1 MDQFAIHTYFILAG
15 AAFVG
20 GFVDSIAGGGGI
32 ITVPVLLSIGLPV
45 PLALGTNKLQAAF
58 GSLTASVNYIRKDLA
73 DLKDTVPGILCTAIG
88 AAVGAFALQ
97 RIDPSFLARAVPIM
111 LIAIFAYLLLSPEF
125 GHKERRARMNRYAFY
140 ATFGLAIGF
149 YDGFF
154 GPGTGNFW
162 TIAFV
167 VLLGLNLKNAT
178 AHTKIMNF
186 TSNIISLAVFIHGGN
201 VLFKVGLTMAAGQLI
216 GAYIGSHLVITKG
229 VKFVKVFF
237 MTVVAITIAK
247 LVYSTYIQPMIQH

>member
-1 MDQFAIHTYFILAG
+1 MDPLAIHAYFLLAG

-58 GSLTASVNYIRKDLA
+58 GSFTASVNYIRKDLA
-73 DLKDTVPGILCTAIG
+73 DLRDTLPGILFTAIG
-88 AAVGAFALQ
+88 ASAGALALQ
-97 RIDPSFLARAVPIM
+97 RCDPAFLARVVPIM
-111 LIAIFAYLLLSPEF
+111 LIAIFIYLLLSPKF
-125 GHKERRARMNRYAFY
+125 GQTERRARMKRHAFY
-140 ATFGLAIGF
+140 AAFGLLIGF

-167 VLLGLNLKNAT
+167 VVLGLNLKNAT

-201 VLFKVGLTMAAGQLI
+201 VLFKVGLIMAAGQLV
-216 GAYIGSHLVITKG
+216 GAYLGSHLVITRG
-229 VKFVKVFF
+229 VKFVKIFF

-247 LVYSTYIQPMIQH
+247 LVYSTYIQPML

>member
-1 MDQFAIHTYFILAG
+1 MDPLAIHTYVILLG

-58 GSLTASVNYIRKDLA
+58 GSFTASVNYIRKDLA
-73 DLKDTVPGILCTAIG
+73 DLKDTIPGIVFTVLG
-88 AAVGAFALQ
+88 ATGGAFTLQ
-97 RIDPSFLARAVPIM
+97 RVDPAFLARVVPIM
-111 LIAIFAYLLLSPEF
+111 LIGIFVYLLLSPKF
-125 GHKERRARMNRYAFY
+125 GHDETRARMNRYAFY
-140 ATFGLAIGF
+140 LTFGLAIGF

-167 VLLGLNLKNAT
+167 ALLGLNLKNAT

-186 TSNIISLAVFIHGGN
+186 TSNVVSLAIFIHGGN

-216 GAYIGSHLVITKG
+216 GAYLGSHLVITKG
-229 VKFVKVFF
+229 VKFVKLFF
-237 MTVVAITIAK
+237 MIVVAITIAK
-247 LVYSTYIQPMIQH
+247 LVYSTYIQPMI

>member
-1 MDQFAIHTYFILAG
+1 MDPLAVHVYFILAG

-73 DLKDTVPGILCTAIG
+73 NLKDTLPGILFTAIG
-88 AAVGAFALQ
+88 ATVGAFSIQ
-97 RIDPSFLARAVPIM
+97 RMDPVFLARAVPIM
-111 LIAIFAYLLLSPEF
+111 LIALFVYLLLSPEF
-125 GHKERRARMNRYAFY
+125 GHKKRRARMNHYAFY
-140 ATFGLAIGF
+140 ATFGLVIGF

-186 TSNIISLAVFIHGGN
+186 TSNVISLAVFIHGGN

-247 LVYSTYIQPMIQH
+247 LVYSTYIQPC

>member
-1 MDQFAIHTYFILAG
+1 MDPLALHTYVILVG

-58 GSLTASVNYIRKDLA
+58 GSFTASVNYVRKDLV
-73 DLKDTVPGILCTAIG
+73 DLKDTVPGIVFTAIG
-88 AAVGAFALQ
+88 ATVGAFTLQ
-97 RIDPSFLARAVPIM
+97 RIDPAFLARVVPIL
-111 LIAIFAYLLLSPEF
+111 LITIFVYLLLSPKF
-125 GHKERRARMNRYAFY
+125 GYKKSRARMNRYAFY
-140 ATFGLAIGF
+140 LTFGLAIGF
-149 YDGFF
+149 YDGVF

-186 TSNIISLAVFIHGGN
+186 TSNIISLAVFMHGGN
-201 VLFKVGLTMAAGQLI
+201 VLFKVGLAMAAGQLV
-216 GAYIGSHLVITKG
+216 GAAIGSHLVITKG

>member
-1 MDQFAIHTYFILAG
+1 MELAIHTYFLLAG
-15 AAFVG
+15 AALIA

-32 ITVPVLLSIGLPV
+32 ITVPVLLSVGLPV

-58 GSLTASVNYIRKDLA
+58 GSFTASVNYIRKDLA
-73 DLKDTVPGILCTAIG
+73 DLKDTFAGIFFTAIG
-88 AAVGAFALQ
+88 AATGAYTLQ
-97 RIDPSFLARAVPIM
+97 RIDPAFLAKVVPIM
-111 LIAIFAYLLLSPEF
+111 LIAIFIYLLLSPKF
-125 GHKERRARMNRYAFY
+125 GHKDTHAKIKRNTFY
-140 ATFGLAIGF
+140 AIFGLAIGF

-167 VLLGLNLKNAT
+167 ILLGLNLKSAT

-186 TSNIISLAVFIHGGN
+186 TSNIISLAIFIHGGN

-229 VKFVKVFF
+229 VKFVRIFF
-237 MTVVAITIAK
+237 MIVVAITIAK
-247 LVYSTYIQPMIQH
+247 LVYSTYIMPMMQP

>member
-1 MDQFAIHTYFILAG
+1 MDPLAIHVYLILAG

-58 GSLTASVNYIRKDLA
+58 GSFTASVNYVRKDLA
-73 DLKDTVPGILCTAIG
+73 DLKDTLPGIFFTTVG
-88 AAVGAFALQ
+88 AGVGAFALQ
-97 RIDPSFLARAVPIM
+97 RIDPAFLAKVVPVM
-111 LIAIFAYLLLSPEF
+111 LIALFIYLLFSPRF
-125 GHKERRARMNRYAFY
+125 GHTDRRARMNRTAFY
-140 ATFGLAIGF
+140 ATFGLLIGF

-162 TIAFV
+162 TVAFV
-167 VLLGLNLKNAT
+167 VILGLNLKSGT

-186 TSNIISLAVFIHGGN
+186 TSNIVSLAVFIAGGN

-216 GAYIGSHLVITKG
+216 GAYIGSHLVITRG

-237 MTVVAITIAK
+237 MIVVAITIAK
-247 LVYSTYIQPMIQH
+247 LVYSTYIQPMMQP

>member
-1 MDQFAIHTYFILAG
+1 MDQLAIHTYFLLAG
-15 AAFVG
+15 AALVG

-32 ITVPVLLSIGLPV
+32 ITVPVLMSVGLPV

-58 GSLTASVNYIRKDLA
+58 GSFTASVNYIRKDLA
-73 DLKDTVPGILCTAIG
+73 DLKDTIPGIIFTAIG
-88 AAVGAFALQ
+88 AAVGAFTLQ
-97 RIDPSFLARAVPIM
+97 RIDPAFLAKVVPIM
-111 LIAIFAYLLLSPEF
+111 LIAIFVYLLLSPKF
-125 GHKERRARMNRYAFY
+125 GHTDRRARMNRYAFY

-162 TIAFV
+162 TMAFV
-167 VLLGLNLKNAT
+167 ILLGLNLKSAT

-186 TSNIISLAVFIHGGN
+186 TSNIISLAIFIHGGN
-201 VLFKVGLTMAAGQLI
+201 VFFKVGLTMAAGQLI

-229 VKFVKVFF
+229 VKFVRIFF

-247 LVYSTYIQPMIQH
+247 LVYSTYILPLMQS